1 MSFAAA
7 ASAFPPG
14 KVVVTGNPVR
24 PELFAGDRARGA
36 TGFGLDPGAP
46 LVYVTGGA
54 LGSHRINR
62 VVGEA
67 LPRLL
72 AAAQCVHQCG
82 ENPHDDAGWLAG
94 QAAAL
99 PEALRARYR
108 VLPFVSEGLADLY
121 AAAALVVGRAGGGTV
136 TELAALGLPSVL
148 IPLPGARG
156 DEQTA
161 NARVLADAGAAVL
174 LPERELTADRLMGLL
189 GELLG
194 DPARLAPDG
203 RARPEPRA
211 PRRRRA
217 AGRPGARAGRPPVKR
232 VCVFCGSS
240 AGTRPEYAEAAGTL
254 ARELVRRG
262 LGLVYGGGSVG
273 LMGIL
278 ADAALAEGGQV
289 IGVIPRGLARKEL
302 LHTGLTELRVV
313 ESMHERKATMAELAD
328 AFVALPGGLG
338 TLEETLEVLTW
349 SQLGIRRKPVAL
361 LNVRGYW
368 DALLELLGRAVEE
381 GFVRREYLGLLL
393 TGEAPEELLERLT
406 TWRAPGLPQAWL
418 DSREL

>member
-1 MSFAAA
+1 MSRLRVVLAGGGTGGHTSAGLAIAAALRARLGDGVDLAWIGSHAGLEATRVPASGIAYHAIATGKLRRSFALRNVTDLTLRVPAGLAQAWRLLGRLRPDVVVATGGFVAVPTALAAAARRRPLLVHEQVVVPGLANRLIARVAGRVAVSFAAA
-7 ASAFPPG
+7 AAAFPPG

-24 PELFAGDRARGA
+24 PELLAGDRARGA
-36 TGFGLDPGAP
+36 AGFGLDPGMP

-99 PEALRARYR
+99 PAALRARYR

-174 LPERELTADRLMGLL
+174 LPERELTADRLVGLL

-194 DPARLAPDG
+194 DTARLRQMAE
-203 RARPEPRA
+203 RA
-211 PRRRRA
+211 
-217 AGRPGARAGRPPVKR
+217 
-232 VCVFCGSS
+232 
-240 AGTRPEYAEAAGTL
+240 
-254 ARELVRRG
+254 
-262 LGLVYGGGSVG
+262 
-273 LMGIL
+273 
-278 ADAALAEGGQV
+278 
-289 IGVIPRGLARKEL
+289 RGLARPDAA
-302 LHTGLTELRVV
+302 
-313 ESMHERKATMAELAD
+313 ERLVDLVLELA
-328 AFVALPGGLG
+328 G
-338 TLEETLEVLTW
+338 
-349 SQLGIRRKPVAL
+349 RR
-361 LNVRGYW
+361 
-368 DALLELLGRAVEE
+368 
-381 GFVRREYLGLLL
+381 
-393 TGEAPEELLERLT
+393 
-406 TWRAPGLPQAWL
+406 
-418 DSREL
+418 